1 MQKIAREL
9 NLAET
14 AFVLPATRED
24 CVARVRIFTPAKE
37 LAYAGHPTIGTAL
50 VLLQEEMIS
59 RNSSEFSVE
68 EEVGLIPIR
77 IERGQRPLI
86 WFRMAPIREEDG
98 SSLCARALGLQ
109 PQDLLPMEPQLFSAG
124 NPTVVV
130 AAKDRAAVDR
140 AWLDSAGLKTLKY
153 AEDESFC
160 VYLFTPTPDGAYS
173 RMFAPEYG
181 IPEDPATGSSMGP
194 LAVFMMRHKLISSAG
209 GVRFVSEQGT
219 KMGRRS
225 LLHVEIRGNEAADGI
240 FVGGHAAPLVQAVMT
255 LGSNNE

>member
-77 IERGQRPLI
+77 IERGPRPLI

-109 PQDLLPMEPQLFSAG
+109 PQDLLPMKPQLFSAG

-140 AWLDSAGLKTLKY
+140 AWLDFAGLKTLKY
-153 AEDESFC
+153 VEN
-160 VYLFTPTPDGAYS
+160 V
-173 RMFAPEYG
+173 
-181 IPEDPATGSSMGP
+181 
-194 LAVFMMRHKLISSAG
+194 MRHHLISKAG
-209 GVRFVSEQGT
+209 GT
-219 KMGRRS
+219 
-225 LLHVEIRGNEAADGI
+225 
-240 FVGGHAAPLVQAVMT
+240 
-255 LGSNNE
+255 